1 MKKAKRLSALLLAAI
16 LLLSTVVQGY
26 AAETV
31 TDTITGKVAAAAGS
45 GDSSADVSADIFD
58 IDVGDA
64 VTDPLLEDYIEE
76 NADEEYTDTSDKKL
90 VNYILLKQT
99 FFDADLVD
107 DSDTI
112 NSIMTDI
119 EEGDG
124 AAASAAL
131 EKYIM
136 QTSGYV
142 AVYEL
147 DEDSD
152 YLVAYLG
159 DESSAETREAVFAV
173 NSNEGETVDGCIY
186 DAETGIAYIP
196 RVLLLNDAGEQE
208 ILYLQVQLMQLISMD
223 EDTATTTVTVD
234 DGDDILSST
243 EQKTTFFDTETTVT
257 VDEGLTIASVSVDG
271 APLSEDY
278 YTYDSESGE
287 LTIAQS
293 PTSVQSVSVTVSDEN
308 SGLLDKLLSA
318 ADSVFTETAQAYTA
332 ISSWD
337 DMSYFARNINIGS
350 MSVGSY
356 IDCTVGYSYSDVYQ
370 HTSTVYGALAENDG
384 YTAELMSA
392 VDSNTAYSISHIM
405 SLSQA
410 KQTNTAVWLNQGNL
424 SSINSGLGSI
434 SSTMVL
440 QCGHISTSLGKASN
454 SATVVNAR
462 LRLLATGTDSAGTT
476 YAVFGI
482 ITQMTHSQSSVA
494 LFKVGTQT
502 KGKAQVKKVSSN
514 TTITSGNSN
523 YSLANAK
530 YQIFKTEAEAK
541 AAATG
546 TNSNNT
552 NRIATLTTDSSG
564 NTETISLDPGTYY
577 IKEIV
582 ASKGYKLDTNVYSVT
597 VTNGKTSTVTST
609 EEPYTGDLKI
619 YKYSEDNS
627 TTDGNSA
634 YSLASGATFGVY
646 TNSVC
651 SGTAVATVS
660 LDQYDSTNK
669 RAYGT
674 ASNLPYGT
682 YYVKEIT
689 APKGF
694 FLNSEIKSVVV
705 SSTTAETSFSLSF
718 WDEPITITIELT
730 KETDFDSVAVMSSD
744 GGGQV
749 SDTVK
754 ANELALHEDYTLE
767 GAVYGIYSD
776 SDCTKLLHMITT
788 DEDGKGTS
796 SVELPMGTYYVKEIT
811 APEGYE
817 LSDEVHTVT
826 ADSTVVSESN
836 MTVEVTVSDPLDL
849 GKVIVYKSSS
859 DSSLL
864 EDYPDYYSLEGAVY
878 TVYYEC
884 NDNVCSRPAGT
895 ITINEDGYGELDGI
909 LYSGDDTYVYV
920 QETSAPANF
929 EIDTEVHPVKLT
941 ADNDVGIVK
950 STDTPKTRTFYVY
963 KGPMAMLETGPD
975 FDADIM
981 ALAES
986 EGKTLKSIVFTN
998 TKSPSDSTTTI
1009 DVSYAQN
1016 GGVIAW
1022 MVGTTCYVSDVP
1034 TGEGDDA
1041 GLIYF
1046 NYDSSF
1052 MFSAM
1057 TDIVSIDFGTKVIDT
1072 SYATD
1077 MNHMFDHVISL
1088 KTLDVSEFNTQN
1100 VTNMESMFQVY
1111 YRSAIGLTAADS
1123 SLTSITGLDTL
1134 DTSDCTDMTAMF
1146 RGCNLLTS
1154 IDISNFDT
1162 TRVTNFTCMFMNCT
1176 SLTSL
1181 DLRTFKV
1188 GNATDISA
1196 MFYNCPSLKSIN
1208 ITGWNTAKVTDMSS
1222 IFNGCTAL
1230 TTVSGLANISTLHVT
1245 DAGNMFLN
1253 CTNLTG
1259 SLIWR
1264 CSTTTSHEGMF
1275 VRCSTASGTSFTL
1288 YGTSATATM
1297 AQNMVATKSAAS
1309 NVSYGGAV
1317 SFADTSTLTA
1327 SADTG
1332 ILSRVKNALS
1342 GMAGSVAG
1350 AVSENMSL
1358 ASIADK
1364 LGLVTEAEAEE
1375 TELDLDDAVYM
1386 AFLDS
1391 EFEKEYRKFDFD
1403 HYQTDSN
1410 GETTAVFAL
1419 TDVPYGLTIYVKE
1432 TMPATNYGLD
1442 ENTWSFSASDA
1453 SLKYVTSTDPQEQP
1467 DNVYIAME
1475 KTLDIDQDL
1484 TGTEY
1489 SMEGIEYIV
1498 YTDADCTEQL
1508 YWDADGDDVAETAA
1522 VLTLSANGVSNT
1534 IGPID
1539 IGTAT
1544 EVTYYIKENATKLA
1558 QLQAGGQSTGI
1569 KLDTGSHSLTAVKD
1583 EKTTLYFEVEDDV
1596 VTGSIYVYKYSSD
1609 ATITGYYVYTED
1621 EWVIND
1627 NYSLEGAEF
1636 GLYYDAG
1643 CSQLYDSFTTGSTK
1657 YTDPSGLYTSGSLT
1671 GIPIGTY
1678 YLKEI
1683 NPPTGY
1689 EADVDANGNPNVY
1702 TVEITTTKTVFRKYI
1717 YDKPKTGSIEIR
1729 KYSSDSAYILDESG
1743 GTAPGGYSADDY
1755 TLEGAVFG
1763 VYRSESDA
1771 GNDVIGDD
1779 GTGTL
1784 GVAYLTTNADG
1795 YAGVSDLALGTYYV
1809 KETKA
1814 SKGFKINSE
1823 TNKAV
1828 LISGNSGDGK
1838 TYTIPVAETPNTV
1851 TLSVVK
1857 SSADPDATDN
1867 NDNYTLEGAVFG
1879 IFSDEACSTLLTT
1892 MTTNVDGKAASK
1904 DLAVGTYYIQEMQAP
1919 EGFELNSTIYKA
1931 ACTASSVTYTNLT
1944 TGVSGSS
1951 LLSGDSLS
1959 ITEDIE
1965 TGKLRVY
1972 KESDDRDLTEYLDT
1986 YTLGGAVYG
1995 VYASASD
2002 ASGDVIKAD
2011 GTGTLGLGYLTT
2023 DEFGETEYLEGL
2035 AYGTYY
2041 VKETLAPAGF
2051 ELDTVTHA
2059 VNVTSE
2065 TVNAEYAVELDVTDD
2080 STYYGGGLE
2089 IYKKAVP
2096 AEGLAEIVFP
2106 DNTMEGTQFTVL
2118 YYDGQYASQAE
2129 IEAAGAAPTAMW
2141 VLNVL
2146 SDGNGGYVTKLSDE
2160 KDGNGNYIYLQDV
2173 ISDALYYDKDGNV
2186 IIPVGTIT
2194 IEETVSPAGYT
2205 LDGSWYDA
2213 DGNELVD
2220 DNGDAMTVVTLNITQ
2235 DSNGSTAALTRDD
2248 EEIKDEF
2255 TKEDSEDV
2263 PPCSVRIRKQDD
2275 DGNALKGV
2283 TFTLYMYD
2291 EDLGDHV
2298 SIGTATTDEDGIAS
2312 FEELTYGE
2320 KYRLVETAAVDG
2332 MTLLAEPIEFEL
2344 PYMVSVEAVEAM
2356 DDVDLTNASMSS
2368 DGTVY
2373 YFRDI
2378 TYTVSNSVTF
2388 ELPKAGVSPAFPVA
2402 LGIGAAVSVFGL
2414 YMLFKRRKKTVATE

>member
-1 MKKAKRLSALLLAAI
+1 MKKAKRLSALLLTAI

-31 TDTITGKVAAAAGS
+31 TDTITGKVAAATGS
-45 GDSSADVSADIFD
+45 GNSFADVSVDISG

-76 NADEEYTDTSDKKL
+76 NADEEYTDTADKKL

-112 NSIMTDI
+112 SSIMTDI

-136 QTSGYV
+136 QTSGYT

-152 YLVAYLG
+152 YLVAYLV
-159 DESSAETREAVFAV
+159 DESIAQTREAVFAV
-173 NSNEGETVDGCIY
+173 NNNEGETVDGCIY

-196 RVLLLNDAGEQE
+196 RDLLLNDAGEQE

-243 EQKTTFFDTETTVT
+243 EQKTEFYDTETTVT
-257 VDEGLTIASVSVDG
+257 LDTELTIASVSVDG
-271 APLSEDY
+271 APLAEDY
-278 YTYDSESGE
+278 YTYDSHSGE
-287 LTIAQS
+287 LTIAQA
-293 PTSVQSVSVTVSDEN
+293 PASVQSVSVTVSNEN
-308 SGLLDKLLSA
+308 SGLLDRLLSA
-318 ADSVFTETAQAYTA
+318 ADSLFTETVNAYTA

-350 MSVGSY
+350 MTVGSF

-410 KQTNTAVWLNQGNL
+410 KQTNTAVWLNRGNL
-424 SSINSGLGSI
+424 ASINSGLGSI

-462 LRLLATGTDSAGTT
+462 IRLLATGTDSAGTT

-564 NTETISLDPGTYY
+564 NTETITLDPGTYY

-582 ASKGYKLDTNVYSVT
+582 ASKGYKLDTTGGPYGNGVYSVT
-597 VTNGKTSTVTST
+597 VTNDGSTKTITSK

-634 YSLASGATFGVY
+634 YSLTSGATFGVY
-646 TNSVC
+646 TDSAC

-682 YYVKEIT
+682 YYIKEIT

-694 FLNSEIKSVVV
+694 FSSSEIKSVVV

-718 WDEPITITIELT
+718 WDEPIKVTVELT
-730 KETDFDSVAVMSSD
+730 KENDLDSVAVAT
-744 GGGQV
+744 GNGEQA
-749 SDTVK
+749 SDTQK

-776 SDCTKLLHMITT
+776 YDCTKLADKITT

-796 SVELPMGTYYVKEIT
+796 TVELAMGTYYVKEIT

-817 LSDEVHTVT
+817 LSDEVYTIT
-826 ADSTVVSESN
+826 ADSTVVSAAN
-836 MTVEVTVSDPLDL
+836 TTVEVTVSDPLDL

-864 EDYPDYYSLEGAVY
+864 EEYPDYYSLEGAVY

-884 NDNVCSRPAGT
+884 NDGVCSRPAGT
-895 ITINEDGYGELDGI
+895 ITINEDGYGELKGI
-909 LYSGDDTYVYV
+909 LYSGDDSYVYV
-920 QETSAPANF
+920 KETSAPANF
-929 EIDTEVHPVKLT
+929 EIDTNVYEVQLT

-963 KGPMAMLETGPD
+963 KGPMAMLETGRN
-975 FDADIM
+975 FNTDIK

-986 EGKTLKSIVFTN
+986 EGVTLKSIVFTN
-998 TKSPSDSTTTI
+998 TKSPSASATTI

-1016 GGVIAW
+1016 GGVVAW

-1034 TGEGDDA
+1034 TGAGDDA

-1046 NYDSSF
+1046 NYDSKY
-1052 MFSAM
+1052 MFQEM
-1057 TDIVSIDFGTKVIDT
+1057 LDLVSIDFGSEVIDT
-1072 SYATD
+1072 QYMTD
-1077 MNHMFDHVISL
+1077 TQWMFDYLPAL

-1100 VTNMESMFQVY
+1100 VTHMGCMFQIY
-1111 YRSAIGLTAADS
+1111 YRSAEGLDYANS

-1134 DTSDCTDMTAMF
+1134 DTSNCTDMTAMF

-1162 TRVTNFTCMFMNCT
+1162 TNVTRFGSMFQNCT

-1181 DLRTFKV
+1181 DLRTFNV
-1188 GNATDISA
+1188 GNAETTEG
-1196 MFYNCPSLKSIN
+1196 MFYNCNSLKTIN
-1208 ITGWNTAKVTDMSS
+1208 ITGWNTEKVTDMSS
-1222 IFNGCTAL
+1222 MFNQCKSL
-1230 TTVSGLANISTLHVT
+1230 TTVYGLSDMSTLHVT
-1245 DAGNMFLN
+1245 DSGNMFLD

-1259 SLIWR
+1259 SLTWR
-1264 CSTTTSHEGMF
+1264 CSTTTSYHGMF
-1275 VRCSTASGTSFTL
+1275 ARCSTASGTKFTL
-1288 YGTSATATM
+1288 NYTSATSTLVT
-1297 AQNMVATKSAAS
+1297 NMVATKNDSTPVGTIVKGTQTAL
-1309 NVSYGGAV
+1309 
-1317 SFADTSTLTA
+1317 ADTSSSVMTA

-1350 AVSENMSL
+1350 ADMSL

-1364 LGLVTEAEAEE
+1364 LGLVTEANAA
-1375 TELDLDDAVYM
+1375 DDDKYTQFLKTAIYT
-1386 AFLDS
+1386 AFEDS
-1391 EFEKEYRKFDFD
+1391 DFTIPYGQFEFDEYI
-1403 HYQTDSN
+1403 TDDN
-1410 GETTAVFAL
+1410 GEVTAVFKL
-1419 TDVPYGLTIYVKE
+1419 EGVPYGKAIYVQE
-1432 TMPATNYGLD
+1432 TSPATHYDLD
-1442 ENTWSFSASDA
+1442 ETTWDDFDEDA
-1453 SLKYVTSTDPQEQP
+1453 QDQLYVTSTDTITIE
-1467 DNVYIAME
+1467 NEVYISMV
-1475 KTLDIDQDL
+1475 KTLNSDTDL

-1489 SMEGIEYIV
+1489 SMKGIKYIV

-1522 VLTLSANGVSNT
+1522 VLTLFANGVSNT

-1539 IGTAT
+1539 IGSSK
-1544 EVTYYIKENATKLA
+1544 EVTYYIKEDATTLTE
-1558 QLQAGGQSTGI
+1558 LQAEGKSTGI
-1569 KLDTGSHSLTAVKD
+1569 KLSTKVYSLTAKAAGSADDV
-1583 EKTTLYFEVEDDV
+1583 TTLNFEVEDNV
-1596 VTGSIYVYKYSSD
+1596 VTGSLYVYKYSSD
-1609 ATITGYYVYTED
+1609 TTLTGYYIDSED
-1621 EWVIND
+1621 EWVVND

-1636 GLYYDAG
+1636 GLYYDED
-1643 CSQLYDSFTTGSTK
+1643 CSLLYDSFTTGSTR
-1657 YTDPSGLYTSGSLT
+1657 YTDPSGLYTSGFLN

-1689 EADVDANGNPNVY
+1689 EADTTVY
-1702 TVEITTTKTVFRKYI
+1702 TIEVTTTTTVFRKYI
-1717 YDKPKTGSIEIR
+1717 YDEPKTGSIEIQ
-1729 KYSSDSAYILDESG
+1729 K
-1743 GTAPGGYSADDY
+1743 YSADSSVTDGNSSY
-1755 TLEGAVFG
+1755 SLEGAAFN
-1763 VYRSESDA
+1763 VYESD
-1771 GNDVIGDD
+1771 
-1779 GTGTL
+1779 GTT
-1784 GVAYLTTNADG
+1784 VYTTLTTDANG
-1795 YAGVSDLALGTYYV
+1795 YASVSGLPIGTYYV
-1809 KETKA
+1809 KEA
-1814 SKGFKINSE
+1814 SASSGYKVNSTTYE
-1823 TNKAV
+1823 VV
-1828 LISGNSGDGK
+1828 LTSSNSGDGK

-1857 SSADPDATDN
+1857 SSADPDATNN

-1944 TGVSGSS
+1944 TGVSGNS
-1951 LLSGDSLS
+1951 LLSGGSLS

-1972 KESDDRDLTEYLDT
+1972 KEADDRDLTEYLDT
-1986 YTLGGAVYG
+1986 YTLEGAVYG

-2041 VKETLAPAGF
+2041 VKETFAPAGF

-2065 TVNAEYAVELDVTDD
+2065 TVNAEYTVELDVTEE

-2106 DNTMEGTQFTVL
+2106 DNTMEGAQFTVL

-2160 KDGNGNYIYLQDV
+2160 KDGNGNYIYLQDD

-2220 DNGDAMTVVTLNITQ
+2220 DNGDAMTVVTINITQ

-2248 EEIKDEF
+2248 EEVEGEF

-2291 EDLGDHV
+2291 EDLDDYV

-2320 KYRLVETAAVDG
+2320 KYRLVETATVDG

-2344 PYMVSVEAVEAM
+2344 PYTVSVEAVEAM

-2388 ELPKAGVSPAFPVA
+2388 ELPKAGVSPAFPAV
-2402 LGIGAAVSVFGL
+2402 LGIGAAVAVFGL